1 MSANQRMSGRVP
13 GWVLSLLL
21 GVSAPLW
28 AQGTD
33 ALDIFSSRID
43 SAGLAVKVPLVLE
56 VSQPAPKAVLLIMPS
71 QAQSLDVAL
80 PSGQQVKRFE
90 PLHYPMSRNRQALL
104 DSGLAL
110 AWMGWPSSAS
120 FGVSGTTHPD
130 LQKDIDRVIEHTR
143 QRWPGTPIILSGTD
157 SGGLTALA
165 YALERPASIDGM
177 LAFSPYWLYHR
188 EAPVEALQ
196 KLKTLVLYDTSGEC
210 LGFSAVEV
218 EEIAKRA
225 KFTRLPVH
233 ASSAGDM
240 GRCSSES
247 AVWLKSADA
256 QLPQVIDQWLQAQPL
271 PDHLGAAEPVVTA
284 TERVIMAPGKSG
296 QIEISVHTP
305 PGLGPFP
312 LLVFNHG
319 DVGMDDPMIKY
330 KMRLRDPV
338 ITASFLKMGLAVAL
352 PARPGVGRSDGRYN
366 YYLKIDGDASYKAR
380 QQSEAV
386 LAALYGLKM
395 APDLKQDQVL
405 LAGQSAG
412 GDAVMYMSTLS
423 LPGIRG
429 VLNFS
434 GGRANHAEGEILPF
448 ENKMM
453 IEGWADLGRMAKVP
467 AMLVFT
473 ENDSRFSANTI
484 RQASQVFKDAGGQA
498 ELLLLP
504 PLTIDG
510 HFVYQLPHLW
520 TAEVQRFVARMGM
533 GQPLSAETL
542 ASSSQLA
549 VQTSAKTHP
558 ELFDLSRLPTKSAS
572 CRALYYRFLYAP
584 LPRYFAAGANG
595 LGCGLSSG
603 SGASA
608 GKALNFCKEFGNQ
621 CGAYAYNLSL
631 GVEPPQ

>member
-28 AQGTD
+28 AQSTEP
-33 ALDIFSSRID
+33 LHILSSRLD
-43 SAGLAVKVPLVLE
+43 HVGQVVKVPLVLE
-56 VSQPAPKAVLLIMPS
+56 VSQPAPKAVLLILP
-71 QAQSLDVAL
+71 SLDKSLEVTL
-80 PSGQQVKRFE
+80 PSAQKVQRFE
-90 PLHYPMSRNRQALL
+90 PSYFPMSRNRQALL

-130 LQKDIDRVIEHTR
+130 MQKDIARVIEHTR

-157 SGGLTALA
+157 GGGLTALA
-165 YALERPASIDGM
+165 YALERPASIDGL
-177 LAFSPYWLYHR
+177 LAFSPSWQYHR

-210 LGFSAVEV
+210 VDFSAVEV

-225 KFTRLPVH
+225 NFTRLPVH
-233 ASSAGDM
+233 VGSAGVV
-240 GRCSSES
+240 GRCSAES

-256 QLPQVIDQWLQAQPL
+256 QLAQVIDQWLQAQPL
-271 PDHLGAAEPVVTA
+271 PDHLGAAEPVFTA
-284 TERVIMAPGKSG
+284 TERVMLAPGKSG

-305 PGLGPFP
+305 PGPGPFP

-319 DVGMDDPMIKY
+319 DVEMDTPMIKY

-366 YYLKIDGDASYKAR
+366 YYLKIDGDVSYKAR

-386 LAALYGLKM
+386 LAALDGLKQ

-412 GDAVMYMSTLS
+412 GDAVMYMSTLP

-434 GGRANHAEGEILPF
+434 GGRTNHAEGEILPF

-467 AMLVFT
+467 AMLVFA

-504 PLTIDG
+504 PLNIDG
-510 HFVYQLPHLW
+510 HFVYQAPHLW
-520 TAEVQRFVARMGM
+520 TAEVQRFLERIGM
-533 GQPLSAETL
+533 GKLGTESL
-542 ASSSQLA
+542 ASLQTPTSLA
-549 VQTSAKTHP
+549 SAKTHP
-558 ELFDLSRLPTKSAS
+558 ELFDLNRLPTKSAT
-572 CRALYYRFLYAP
+572 CRAIYYRFLYAP

-608 GKALNFCKEFGNQ
+608 EKALNFCKEFGYQ

-631 GVEPPQ
+631 GAEPLQ